1 MRKQRP
7 FNFRDRIKSF
17 RYAYSGLKT
26 LWQEEHNARIHLFA
40 TFCAV
45 LMAIM
50 TKIAFTEW
58 VFLLFVIALVWI
70 CELFN
75 TAIENLCDK
84 ISLEKD
90 TRIKKVKDLSAAAVL
105 VSSILAL
112 IVGALL
118 FLPPLIYSFKQLL

>member
-50 TKIAFTEW
+50 TKIAFTGW